1 MEAVKTHAEFIA
13 EIEELKSQLEEAH
26 DTIEAIRTGE
36 VDAFIVKNGE
46 GHRLYTLKSADHT
59 YRIFIEKMTEGAV
72 TINQDGTVLYCN
84 SSFANLVNCPLKDV
98 LGFNFNDFIPAEHKQ
113 KIKKLIAE
121 AWNEEQKI
129 EIELPGKNNNA
140 VPVLLSFNSLEID
153 DGIALSIIVSNL
165 SYQKQTQQQLKQK
178 NKELEDAQL
187 VTKHLNARLEQTVQ
201 ERTNELF
208 ESREHFKFLADNIP
222 TIVWTANEKGEIEY
236 FNNRW
241 FEYTGKKKDTSI
253 NDLQALIHEEDKEAY
268 MQLWKNTVISGRA
281 FEMVHRFKK
290 NNGEYR
296 WHFSHALPFKNN
308 SNEIVNWFG
317 ISTDIDDQQ
326 KALEKKDEFISI
338 ASHELKTPVTSIK
351 GYVQIL
357 RFNFEKEGNTNAVAL
372 LTKVDSQINKLSVLI
387 GDLLDARKIE
397 NGQFQFYETS
407 FDFNELVNEI
417 VEETGKAVIG
427 RDIVCEL
434 ATSSIVKGDRTKIGQ
449 VISNF
454 IDNAAKYS
462 PPGTFIIVR
471 TVNKGNTIKLY
482 VQDFGMGIANE
493 HQLKVFD
500 RFFRVTGEKENTY
513 GGLGLGLYISSEIVK
528 RHQGKIGVES
538 EKGKG
543 ATFYFELQTTN

>member
-36 VDAFIVKNGE
+36 VDAFVVKNGE

-72 TINQDGTVLYCN
+72 TINQDGIILYCN
-84 SSFANLVNCPLKDV
+84 TSFAKMVNRPLTAV
-98 LGFNFNDFIPAEHKQ
+98 LGFNFNDIIPEEYKQ
-113 KIKKLIAE
+113 KVKQLIAN
-121 AWNEEQKI
+121 AWNEEQKT
-129 EIELPGKNNNA
+129 EINLTGKNNTPL
-140 VPVLLSFNSLEID
+140 PVLLSLNSLEID

-178 NKELEDAQL
+178 NKELEEAQMI
-187 VTKHLNARLEQTVQ
+187 TKHLNARLEQTVQ

-241 FEYTGKKKDTSI
+241 FEYTGKEKINSI
-253 NDLQALIHEEDKEAY
+253 NDLQALIHQDDKAAY
-268 MQLWKNTVISGRA
+268 MELWKNTVISGKA

-290 NNGEYR
+290 ADGEYR
-296 WHFSHALPFKNN
+296 WHFSHALPYKNN

-317 ISTDIDDQQ
+317 ISTDIDEQQ

-357 RFNFEKEGNTNAVAL
+357 RFNFEKEGNINAAAL

-397 NGQFQFYETS
+397 NGQFQFHETS
-407 FDFNELVNEI
+407 FDFNEMVNEI

-427 RDIVCEL
+427 RNIICQLED
-434 ATSSIVKGDRTKIGQ
+434 TKTVKGDRTKIGQ

-462 PPGTFIIVR
+462 SPDTSIFVT
-471 TVNKGNTIKLY
+471 TVNSGNTIKLS
-482 VQDFGMGIANE
+482 VQDFGMGITNE

-513 GGLGLGLYISSEIVK
+513 GGLGLGLYISSEIIK
-528 RHQGKIGVES
+528 RHNGKIGVKS
-538 EKGKG
+538 ERGKG